1 MRERTPASRPIIE
14 RLTRFRLSLRNTS
27 TAAALTAAA
36 LGSSR
41 GEGARG
47 LFGELL
53 RKLEVRTVPR
63 IRIEDQPGTR
73 WMLLKDGHDKQTTI
87 RRPASQPG
95 RRRDEY
101 VTTLIMSTVP
111 DAVVGLKTLNTAIS
125 CPAQGH

>member
-14 RLTRFRLSLRNTS
+14 RLTRFRLFASTALRNTS

-95 RRRDEY
+95 RSRDEY
-101 VTTLIMSTVP
+101 VTTLIMS
-111 DAVVGLKTLNTAIS
+111 DRA
-125 CPAQGH
+125 

>member
-1 MRERTPASRPIIE
+1 MMRERTPASRPIIE

-73 WMLLKDGHDKQTTI
+73 
-87 RRPASQPG
+87 
-95 RRRDEY
+95 
-101 VTTLIMSTVP
+101 
-111 DAVVGLKTLNTAIS
+111 
-125 CPAQGH
+125 